1 MLYEVVTTEKV
12 TISFRVAGL
21 GSRFLAWLVDACV
34 ILLFLVALAW
44 PASVLEKG
52 WEGLGSAVFLLGLFV
67 LLWGYFLFFEWL
79 WFGQT
84 PGKRL
89 VGIRV
94 IQKDGT
100 GLKFF
105 EAALRNLLRFV
116 DGLPFFYAVGFVVAA
131 CNPRFRRLGD
141 LVAGTMVVHLERRA
155 RAVQPLL
162 ERPAA
167 LERAQEMLVRQRLAQ
182 LDRVQKQTILD
193 LCLRRD
199 QLRLRP
205 RVQTFHAVADY
216 LQTRLKLVREE
227 FQSDEKL
234 VLQVAALL
242 GERTP
247 EKHKEPT
254 KRERRTRTGSEPE
267 A

>member
-12 TISFRVAGL
+12 PIRFRVAGL
-21 GSRFLAWLVDACV
+21 GSRFLAWLADFGV
-34 ILLFLVALAW
+34 IVLLGAMVFL
-44 PASVLEKG
+44 PASVLESG
-52 WEGLGSAVFLLGLFV
+52 RQGLGIAVIVLGQFV
-67 LLWGYFLFFEWL
+67 LTWGYFLFFEWL

-105 EAALRNLLRFV
+105 EAVLRNLLRFV
-116 DGLPFFYAVGFVVAA
+116 DALPFFYAVGFVVAA
-131 CNPRFRRLGD
+131 CDPHHRRLGD
-141 LVAGTMVVHLERRA
+141 LVAGTMVVHLECRA

-162 ERPAA
+162 EKPAA
-167 LERAQEMLVRQRLAQ
+167 MERAQELLVRQRLAQ
-182 LDRVQKQTILD
+182 LDRLQKQTILD

-205 RVQTFHAVADY
+205 RVQTFHAVAHY
-216 LQTRLKLVREE
+216 LQARLKLAREKY
-227 FQSDEKL
+227 QSDEKF

-242 GERTP
+242 GEHTNQ
-247 EKHKEPT
+247 T
-254 KRERRTRTGSEPE
+254 KGQRLE
-267 A
+267 